1 MAQPLV
7 AERETLRR
15 VPPLESGD
23 RLTSVEFE
31 RRYALHPEVRRA
43 ELIEGV
49 VHVAS
54 PVHHNHHGGPQRIVS
69 GWLGVY
75 QAEHPEVDGGD
86 GSTTRL
92 DADNN
97 VQPDSFLRYR
107 EGTSRVTDDDY
118 IDGPPELVF
127 EIAASSASID
137 LGSKKRAYRRS
148 GVREYVVWQ
157 LYEERLDWFVLEDGQ
172 YVAAEPDGAGVIES
186 RAFPGLRLDTGA
198 LLRRDLAAVL
208 REQGRRSSRSRRKAG
223 QA

>member
-1 MAQPLV
+1 MASPQV
-7 AERETLRR
+7 AERETPRR

-54 PVHHNHHGGPQRIVS
+54 PMHHDHHGGPQRIVS
-69 GWLGVY
+69 TWMGVY
-75 QAEHPEVDGGD
+75 QASHPGVDGGD

-97 VQPDSFLRYR
+97 VQPDAFLRYR
-107 EGTSRVTDDDY
+107 DGTSRVTEDDY

-137 LGSKKRAYRRS
+137 LGAKKHAYQRS

-157 LYEERLDWFVLEDGQ
+157 LYEERIDWFALQDGE
-172 YVAAEPDGAGVIES
+172 YVTLAPDATGIVES
-186 RAFPGLRLDTGA
+186 RSFPGLRLDVAA
-198 LLRRDLAAVL
+198 LLLRDLGAVL
-208 REQGRRSSRSRRKAG
+208 GAQQR
-223 QA
+223 QAP